1 MWKQRAVTLCGC
13 LAVLPLL
20 MGCANGGGG
29 SPQAYAPPADRGN

>member
-20 MGCANGGGG
+20 MGCANGVGGPTAG
-29 SPQAYAPPADRGN
+29 LRPAAAA